1 MQMEQVDLWRMPMWM
16 EMMNTLPASVRVD
29 LNRGSYVVYDSR
41 MRCIYADDLSEE
53 EIDQLIYE
61 WALLFEPSY
70 RRLFVETLE
79 WKTVQNLEHMGLSAS
94 QFEGKL
100 LSGGVVRTKVVFAQY
115 EKSRVAEFQFQ
126 KRLR

>member
-1 MQMEQVDLWRMPMWM
+1 MQMGQADLWRMPMWM

-29 LNRGSYVVYDSR
+29 LKRGSYVVRDNR
-41 MRCIYADDLSEE
+41 MRCIYADDLREE
-53 EIDQLIYE
+53 EIDQMIAE

-70 RRLFVETLE
+70 RRLFVKTLK
-79 WKTVQNLEHMGLSAS
+79 WRTVQHLDRMGLSAS

-100 LSGGVVRTKVVFAQY
+100 LSGGAARIKVVFAQY

-126 KRLR
+126 KSLK

>member
-1 MQMEQVDLWRMPMWM
+1 MQMEQIDLWRMPMWA

-29 LNRGSYVVYDSR
+29 LERGSYVVCDSR
-41 MRCIYADDLSEE
+41 MRCIYADDLTEK
-53 EIDQLIYE
+53 EIDQFIYE
-61 WALLFEPSY
+61 WALLFEAPY

-79 WKTVQNLEHMGLSAS
+79 WKTVQSLDRMGLSAS

-100 LSGGVVRTKVVFAQY
+100 LSGGFVRTKVVFAQY
-115 EKSRVAEFQFQ
+115 EKSGVAEFQFQ